1 MSAYVATL
9 TSKGQMTLP
18 VEVRRV
24 MNVQP
29 GDDIEIYADHRGA
42 FCLRPLTS
50 GPLDFLKDLP
60 TAKPCADLAT
70 DDDAIAVAVAQR
82 NARSRG
88 RNAA

>member
-24 MNVQP
+24 LNIQP

>member
-24 MNVQP
+24 LNIQP

-50 GPLDFLKDLP
+50 GPLDFLKDWP

>member
-9 TSKGQMTLP
+9 TSKGHMTLP

-24 MNVQP
+24 LNIQP

-70 DDDAIAVAVAQR
+70 DDDAIAVAVAER
-82 NARSRG
+82 NVRSRA

>member
-24 MNVQP
+24 LNVQP

-60 TAKPCADLAT
+60 TAKPCADLTT

-88 RNAA
+88 RHAA

>member
-24 MNVQP
+24 LNIQP

-60 TAKPCADLAT
+60 TAKPCADIAT

>member
-1 MSAYVATL
+1 MSGYVATI

-18 VEVRRV
+18 IEVRRV
-24 MNVQP
+24 LNIHP
-29 GDDIEIYADHRGA
+29 GDEIEIYADHRGE

-60 TAKPCADLAT
+60 VSKRRADIAS
-70 DDDAIAVAVAQR
+70 DDAAIALAVTER
-82 NARSRG
+82 NMRSLA

>member
-24 MNVQP
+24 LNIQP
-29 GDDIEIYADHRGA
+29 GDDIECYADHRGA

-50 GPLDFLKDLP
+50 GPLDCLKDLP

-70 DDDAIAVAVAQR
+70 DDDAIAVAVAER
-82 NARSRG
+82 NVRSRA

>member
-24 MNVQP
+24 LNVQP

-60 TAKPCADLAT
+60 AAKPCADLAT
-70 DDDAIAVAVAQR
+70 DDDAMMVREI
-82 NARSRG
+82 
-88 RNAA
+88 

>member
-24 MNVQP
+24 LNVQP
-29 GDDIEIYADHRGA
+29 GDEIEIYADHRGA

-70 DDDAIAVAVAQR
+70 DDDAIAVAVAER
-82 NARSRG
+82 NVRSRG
-88 RNAA
+88 RHAA